1 MKKYLLILF
10 CASFLMASIISDAL
24 YKVIRKN
31 IAKKSSS
38 VVTKTVKR
46 IDDSDYMKK
55 LLRDTKI
62 KVYKPIDK
70 LAVSATLIAKKGG
83 MVKSITK
90 KYPLKMVNYYSKYG
104 DEFLKITNT
113 MLPKIENIK
122 IPKNLIKKYNITNLA
137 FLANKETITKRFL
150 DVMKWTG
157 KKGYEI
163 SKSLLKYANK
173 HKFAAAAGI
182 AFAWFL
188 ADPQGF
194 NESLN
199 KFGDNIEQF
208 LTSIIKTMGNTLA
221 NTVNNS
227 IDTITSSLSNMV
239 NTKNIL
245 FLLAIV
251 LLIILWKI
259 RGIIGKY
266 INLKILKK
274 EKKLDDEIEEI
285 KTRSRYE

>member
-1 MKKYLLILF
+1 MKKYLLIVF
-10 CASFLMASIISDAL
+10 GVSFLMASIIDDAL

-31 IAKKSSS
+31 LVKKSSS
-38 VVTKTVKR
+38 VLTKTVKR
-46 IDDSDYMKK
+46 TDESYYMKK

-83 MVKSITK
+83 MVENITK
-90 KYPLKMVNYYSKYG
+90 KYPVKMVNYYSKYG
-104 DEFLKITNT
+104 DSFLKITNT
-113 MLPKIENIK
+113 MLPKIKNIK
-122 IPKNLIKKYNITNLA
+122 IPKNLIKKYNITNLN
-137 FLANKETITKRFL
+137 FLSNKEAIAKRFL
-150 DVMKWTG
+150 DVMKWSG

-173 HKFAAAAGI
+173 HKFAVATGI

-194 NESLN
+194 NEALN

-208 LTSIIKTMGNTLA
+208 LTSIIKTMGNTMT
-221 NTVNNS
+221 NTTNNAV
-227 IDTITSSLSNMV
+227 DVITSSLSKMINI
-239 NTKNIL
+239 KNIL
-245 FLLAIV
+245 FLLTII

-259 RGIIGKY
+259 RGIIRKY
-266 INLKILKK
+266 IHLKILRK
-274 EKKLDDEIEEI
+274 EKKLDNEIEEI

>member
-1 MKKYLLILF
+1 MTKYLLVLLSV
-10 CASFLMASIISDAL
+10 SFLMASIIDNVL

-31 IAKKSSS
+31 VAKKSSS

-46 IDDSDYMKK
+46 IDNSYYMRK

-62 KVYKPIDK
+62 KVYKPIEK
-70 LAVSATLIAKKGG
+70 LAISATLLAKKGG
-83 MVKSITK
+83 MVENITK
-90 KYPLKMVNYYSKYG
+90 KYPVKMVNYYSKYG

-122 IPKNLIKKYNITNLA
+122 IPKNLIKKYNITNLD
-137 FLANKETITKRFL
+137 FLSNKETIAKRFL

-194 NESLN
+194 NEELN
-199 KFGDNIEQF
+199 KFGGNIEQF
-208 LTSIIKTMGNTLA
+208 LTSIMKTMGDTIA

-227 IDTITSSLSNMV
+227 IDAITSSLSNMV

-251 LLIILWKI
+251 LLITLWKI

-266 INLKILKK
+266 INLKILQK